1 MLHVPAW
8 KRGTQLAAKKARKP
22 VAVVTQGKFGL
33 SNDAR
38 REVECV
44 TIFLPMP
51 PSANALYANAEGG
64 GRFKTKEYTDWLDEA
79 GWRLQEQR
87 PGRIAG
93 RYVIEIE
100 IPRAAD
106 NRRRDLGN
114 REKAVS
120 DLLVKQ
126 RVIQDDSLA
135 ERIVSTWGDGTEAK
149 ITLTKWSAAQ

>member
-1 MLHVPAW
+1 MSRAL
-8 KRGTQLAAKKARKP
+8 LAKTFGKTRAGSSRQ
-22 VAVVTQGKFGL
+22 VAVVTQGRF
-33 SNDAR
+33 SVDNDAR
-38 REVECV
+38 REAERIE
-44 TIFLPMP
+44 IFIPTP
-51 PSANALYANAEGG
+51 PSSNSLYANSENG

-120 DLLVKQ
+120 DLLVRQ
-126 RVIQDDSLA
+126 RVIADDNLA
-135 ERIVSTWGDGTEAK
+135 ERIVSVWGPVGSEAK
-149 ITLTKWSAAQ
+149 VTLTRWAVAA